1 MLYGDGP
8 YSAQP
13 YSTSNSTIYLSEVNE
28 AGVVADV
35 GQGPLWVEISTL
47 QDPVWTDIQT
57 N

>member
-13 YSTSNSTIYLSEVNE
+13 YSTSNPTTYSVAVDE

-35 GQGPLWVEISTL
+35 GQSPLWVEISTA
-47 QDPVWTDIQT
+47 QDPVWTDIPT

>member
-13 YSTSNSTIYLSEVNE
+13 YSTSNPATFSVAVDE

-35 GQGPLWVEISTL
+35 GQSPLWVEISTA
-47 QDPVWTDIQT
+47 QDPVWTDIPT